1 MVEQS
6 RAQNLRPS
14 ASARHRSREAAE
26 HSLSLWQ
33 GVQRRVELGT
43 HTSLTTPG
51 SMAPVTPRQP
61 QPIGQLPAVQTREHT
76 PPAPVKMQMLDAQSD
91 LSLHGS
97 PNPPRAPSGAAST
110 LGPVSGAG
118 ASGVDLASGVGPP
131 PSGLPAETS
140 GPAHAH
146 MHKHVAATSKLPHC
160 FITAALPGGLNL
172 TILREPR
179 CAR

>member
-1 MVEQS
+1 MQGLNGVWMVQGCVAPMLEALQSQKPLSGVHWWNVLVPTIRVWQLEPLGHAMVEQS

-76 PPAPVKMQMLDAQSD
+76 PPAPVKM
-91 LSLHGS
+91 
-97 PNPPRAPSGAAST
+97 
-110 LGPVSGAG
+110 
-118 ASGVDLASGVGPP
+118 
-131 PSGLPAETS
+131 
-140 GPAHAH
+140 
-146 MHKHVAATSKLPHC
+146 
-160 FITAALPGGLNL
+160 
-172 TILREPR
+172 
-179 CAR
+179 